1 MRMKTKEVAT
11 QQEYLEYSRDEVHHY
26 SEGVKRLF
34 DLALTYLERA
44 DQAYENGGKAVW
56 SIGIFDTPL
65 ILACDH
71 IPVAYPELGR
81 LGNIHSVSTAED
93 HLQVPRETCPMVKSS
108 MGELVL
114 RKGRSFKRVLGFGN
128 FCESYNTGLE
138 VMKEEGYDVY
148 FVDMPYIPKELTPA
162 RQAESLKYIK
172 RELVSL
178 AEWMSGTLNEERL
191 GEELRRMN
199 TIARKIRHILALRL
213 KKPFYIRSLAA
224 LYIIMGSGHY
234 FGAPDEF
241 MTVLDMLTEELED
254 ESHEPYRGE
263 KVIPLVWSGG
273 RGQEFGIY
281 KTVDD
286 YNGAV
291 LGWVVGNPLWKEFD
305 ESLPPLDSM
314 AKFILEGMIVGGAN
328 KFFRMP
334 MEEQVKLVNAKG
346 VIFYGFFGCS
356 FISVDFE
363 LMREYFQRKGIPS
376 LILEGS
382 FQVGTP
388 TGQVMTRV
396 KAFMEML
403 S

>member
-1 MRMKTKEVAT
+1 MAVKEITT
-11 QQEYLEYSRDEVHHY
+11 QQEYLKYSRDEVHHY
-26 SEGVKRLF
+26 SPGVKRLF

-44 DQAYENGGKAVW
+44 DQAYENGGNAVW
-56 SIGIFDTPL
+56 TIGVFETPL

-81 LGNIHSVSTAED
+81 LGNIHSVHTAENY
-93 HLQVPRETCPMVKSS
+93 LQVPRETCPMVKSA

-114 RKGRSFKRVLGFGN
+114 RKGKSFKRVLGFGN

-138 VMKEEGYDVY
+138 IMKEEDYDVY
-148 FVDMPYIPKELTPA
+148 FADLPYLPKELSPA
-162 RQAESLKYIK
+162 REREALDYIK
-172 RELVSL
+172 KELVGM
-178 AEWMSGTLNEERL
+178 AEWLSGSLDEERL

-199 TIARKIRHILALRL
+199 TVAGKIRRIMDLRR
-213 KKPFYIRSLAA
+213 KKPFYIRSLAT

-241 MTVLDMLTEELED
+241 TDVLDMLLEEMED
-254 ESHEPYRGE
+254 ETREPYRGE
-263 KVIPLVWSGG
+263 KVIPLVWAGG
-273 RGQEFGIY
+273 RGQEFGFY

-286 YNGAV
+286 YNGAL
-291 LGWVVGNPLWKEFD
+291 LGFVVGNPLWKEFD
-305 ESLPPLDSM
+305 ENIPPLDSM
-314 AKFILEGMIVGGAN
+314 AKFIQEGMIAGGAN
-328 KFFRMP
+328 KYFRIP
-334 MEEQVKLVNAKG
+334 VEDQVKQINARG
-346 VIFYGFFGCS
+346 IIFYGFFGCS

-363 LMREYFQRKGIPS
+363 VMRDYFLKKGIPS

-382 FQVGTP
+382 FQVGAP
-388 TGQVMTRV
+388 PGQIMTRV